1 MPESQP
7 VGPFR
12 PHGERPISRRLRRAR
27 IALYVYFFI
36 TGSVISIWASR
47 IPAVKRQTGVDEAEL
62 SIALFALALGGVL
75 TIRLMGGLLDRFDGR
90 TVVPATALATS
101 AALVAPGYATDQEQL
116 VLSLLLLGSSHA
128 LLNVSANLQAARLQR
143 EWGRPIMV
151 SFHAVCSIGG
161 GLGAIAG
168 TLCVRA
174 GLEVTTTLIG
184 AASLLAFL
192 SLAVRKWLTDHPLPP
207 VQSTRTPV
215 RLRRLSLPRGR
226 IVLLGV
232 LALCCMLAEGAAN
245 DWSALYTRETVGGS
259 ETVAAATY
267 AAYAT
272 MMAAGRLVG
281 DRLVALAGPVTVVRT
296 GGLLASAGLFLALA
310 VPLQIPVVLGF
321 ALVGVGLS
329 GIVPQLF
336 NAAANDNPAR
346 SGRDLSTV
354 AAIGYFGPLLGPP
367 AIGFLADHTG
377 LSGALLLPAF
387 LVLLI
392 PLGAGTLRSPA
403 GERPGSVRRSAAP
416 RRRLG
421 GGMRLWVPPLRSPS
435 ETVNGHR
442 DGQPEETL
450 PNNNHDSG
458 NEHR

>member
-1 MPESQP
+1 MPESKP
-7 VGPFR
+7 VGPLR
-12 PHGERPISRRLRRAR
+12 PRNRPPMPRRLRRAR
-27 IALYVYFFI
+27 IALNVYFFV
-36 TGSVISIWASR
+36 TGAVIAIWASR
-47 IPAVKRQTGVDEAEL
+47 IPAVKSRTGVDEGEL
-62 SIALFALALGGVL
+62 SIALLALALGGVL
-75 TIRLMGGLLDRFDGR
+75 TIRLVGGLLDRFDGR
-90 TVVPATALATS
+90 TVVPAASLATS
-101 AALVAPGYATDQEQL
+101 ASLVAPGYATDQEQL

-174 GLEVTTTLIG
+174 GLDATTTFIA
-184 AASLLAFL
+184 AASVLAGL
-192 SLAVRKWLTDHPLPP
+192 SLAVRRWLTGHPLPP
-207 VQSTRTPV
+207 VENTRTAP
-215 RLRRLSLPRGR
+215 RFRRFSLPRGR

-259 ETVAAATY
+259 ETVASATY
-267 AAYAT
+267 AAYAV

-281 DRLVALAGPVTVVRT
+281 DRLVALLGPVTVVRT
-296 GGLLASAGLFLALA
+296 GGLLASTGLFLALA
-310 VPLQIPVVLGF
+310 LPLQIPVVIGF
-321 ALVGVGLS
+321 ALVGTGLS

-367 AIGFLADHTG
+367 VIGFLADRAG
-377 LSGALLLPAF
+377 LSAALLLPA
-387 LVLLI
+387 LLI
-392 PLGAGTLRSPA
+392 LLVPLGAGMLRPSA
-403 GERPGSVRRSAAP
+403 EGRPGAGPRPAPP

-421 GGMRLWVPPLRSPS
+421 NGMRLWVPPLHNSS
-435 ETVNGHR
+435 ELLNGHR
-442 DGQPEETL
+442 DGSSEETL
-450 PNNNHDSG
+450 PNNNHHSG
-458 NEHR
+458 NENH